1 MFETCSVVAFI
12 DDDEDLRRANVQ
24 TLELAGMEVRAFAS
38 AEAALRGIDGGFPGV
53 VVTDI
58 RMPRMDGHQL
68 FARLHAIDPE
78 LPVILITGHGDIGEA
93 VAALQRGAYDFVA
106 KPFASERLI
115 ESVRR
120 AQTTRSLVL
129 ENRRL
134 RLLTARNDDDDLLTG
149 AAPVM
154 VRLRATLRRLAE
166 ADVDVLIEGET
177 GVGKE
182 LAARALH
189 RWSRRRPH
197 PFVAV
202 NAAAL
207 PEALAESELFG
218 HELGVGGALRRRT
231 GLIES
236 ADRGTLFLDEIES
249 MPAAIQAKLLRVLEE
264 REVAPL
270 GGAPRHV
277 DLRVLAATKLD
288 LLDAA
293 RRGAFREDLFY
304 RLNVARVRVPPLRE
318 RREDI
323 PLLFASFTVDAAARF
338 GREAPA
344 LTDAVRL
351 RLSMHDWP
359 GNVRELQHYAE
370 RVALGAEADPEP
382 GDASLLPLPLR
393 VEAYEAALIRDAL
406 TGAGGDV
413 RASIDRLG
421 IPRKTFYDKL
431 RRHGIA
437 LEPYRRGSP
446 KPRS

>member
-12 DDDEDLRRANVQ
+12 DDDEDLRRANLQ

-38 AEAALRGIDGGFPGV
+38 AEAALREIDAGFPGV

-68 FARLHAIDPE
+68 FGRLHAADPE
-78 LPVILITGHGDIGEA
+78 LPVILITGHGDIDEA
-93 VAALQRGAYDFVA
+93 VAALRRGAYDFVA
-106 KPFASERLI
+106 KPFAAERLI

-120 AQTTRSLVL
+120 AQAARRLVL
-129 ENRRL
+129 DNRRL
-134 RLLTARNDDDDLLTG
+134 RALAEEADDDLLLLG
-149 AAPVM
+149 GAPVM
-154 VRLRATLRRLAE
+154 ERLRATLRHLAE

-177 GVGKE
+177 GAGKE

-189 RWSRRRPH
+189 RWSPRRLH

-236 ADRGTLFLDEIES
+236 ADRGTLFLDEVES
-249 MPAAIQAKLLRVLEE
+249 MPFAVQAKLLRVLEE

-277 DLRVLAATKLD
+277 DVRVLAATKVD
-288 LLDAA
+288 LLEAS
-293 RRGAFREDLFY
+293 RRREFREDLFH
-304 RLNVARVRVPPLRE
+304 RLNVMRVRVPPLRE
-318 RREDI
+318 RRDDI
-323 PLLFASFTVDAAARF
+323 PLLFGRFLSDAAARF
-338 GREAPA
+338 GRDAPP
-344 LTDAVRL
+344 LTEAVRA
-351 RLSMHDWP
+351 RLALHDWP
-359 GNVRELQHYAE
+359 GNVRELQHFAE
-370 RVALGAEADPEP
+370 RVALGLDQE
-382 GDASLLPLPLR
+382 DAGAAASPSLPQRL
-393 VEAYEAALIRDAL
+393 EAYEAALIRQCL
-406 TGAGGDV
+406 TENAGDV
-413 RASIDRLG
+413 RAVVASLG

-431 RRHGIA
+431 QRHRIA
-437 LEPYRRGSP
+437 LDPYRAERPP
-446 KPRS
+446 KGRL